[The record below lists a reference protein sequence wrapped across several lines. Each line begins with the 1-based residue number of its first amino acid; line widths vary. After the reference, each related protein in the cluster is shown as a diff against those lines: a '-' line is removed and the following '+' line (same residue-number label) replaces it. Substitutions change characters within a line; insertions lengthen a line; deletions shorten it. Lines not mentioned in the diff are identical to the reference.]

1 MYAVDNALVV
11 LFSLQLTTSIIQN
24 KRRLYLLRRNLAEY
38 PQQNQELLLCQC
50 FWPKKKQNKF
60 SIAQTLQAQKV
71 NTRHFQIA
79 HGG

>member
-1 MYAVDNALVV
+1 M
-11 LFSLQLTTSIIQN
+11 
-24 KRRLYLLRRNLAEY
+24 AEY